1 MLYMKVVKIKILW
14 GSHYTHF
21 FFYFLSLWDDGC
33 SKLNLLS

>member
-1 MLYMKVVKIKILW
+1 MLYMKVKIKIPQ

-21 FFYFLSLWDDGC
+21 FFYFVSLWDDGY